1 MPAPVHCAF
10 GPGHQPPHDTCCP
23 LHSPQLNADNLTKPS
38 GVNDAIERTPIASKV
53 DALAALDLIRDETI
67 QPGHHLVLS
76 MIAALRRYLKT
87 SA

>member
-1 MPAPVHCAF
+1 
-10 GPGHQPPHDTCCP
+10 
-23 LHSPQLNADNLTKPS
+23 
-38 GVNDAIERTPIASKV
+38 VNDAIERTPIASKV